1 MLILE
6 YFINGFKENI
16 QIIDSFLK
24 NSSYKFVNTDD
35 GYSIEENK
43 ITYLFFEKN
52 DSSIIENVKLHTQN
66 HGHLPLL
73 FTEIYR
79 HIDYVDFEG
88 FFPDWKKENY
98 FNPLIDPLVLLPSR
112 YLLDIWEMNNKP
124 NYLGFGP
131 DALAK
136 DNTSGSGLLY
146 GVFFSNVK
154 TIDTKIANYHNE
166 DVFFSDY
173 IRNCFEWGGFA
184 GLEFEKIPENDDI
197 FLLIKKIKKE
207 MIEI

>member
-1 MLILE
+1 MNYYKKYINGNKKKVWHDFFNLNDEIDEEYATLILE

-16 QIIDSFLK
+16 QIIDSFLR

-35 GYSIEENK
+35 YSIDENK

-52 DSSIIENVKLHTQN
+52 DFSVIENIKLQTQN
-66 HGHLPLL
+66 HGYLPIL

-79 HIDYVDFEG
+79 HIDYIDFEV

-112 YLLDIWEMNNKP
+112 YLLDIWEINNKP
-124 NYLGFGP
+124 NYLGFSH

-146 GVFFSNVK
+146 GVFFSNIK
-154 TIDTKIANYHNE
+154 TIDAKIANYNNK
-166 DVFFSDY
+166 DVFF
-173 IRNCFEWGGFA
+173 
-184 GLEFEKIPENDDI
+184 
-197 FLLIKKIKKE
+197 
-207 MIEI
+207 